1 VDEIQKNLVEKARK
15 SMIGHFFIVNPPGRA
30 KDPKKDLMR
39 WSQQIVNEFFKSHN
53 AHTSDLKN
61 NEDVLILDEELVNK
75 KFYDKSVVDLVS
87 KFLSH
92 LPTRAD
98 RKFVIIEDL
107 SKLSEI
113 HNNKLLKI
121 FEEPPVSST
130 IFLLNPSLVKV
141 LPTIDSRSITIR
153 AMVKQSTLE
162 KSDLNAWRKK
172 LDKKDMHQFCDF
184 FKTRKEEEVSL
195 AQALLDQIDQNS
207 NSKLLRKAQ
216 TYLQDQAE
224 DSKYNHNSYSRLARL
239 REIYLE
245 LTAQSASESNS

>member
-1 VDEIQKNLVEKARK
+1 MDNIQKNLVEKAKK

-39 WSQQIVNEFFKSHN
+39 WTEQIVQEFFKSKN
-53 AHTSDLKN
+53 AQTSELKN
-61 NEDVLILDEELVNK
+61 NEDVLILDDELVNK

-98 RKFVIIEDL
+98 RKFVVIEDL

-141 LPTIDSRSITIR
+141 LPTIDSRAITIR
-153 AMVKQSTLE
+153 AMVKQTALE
-162 KSDLNAWRKK
+162 QADLGAWRKK
-172 LDKKDMHQFCDF
+172 LEKKDMHQFCDF

-195 AQALLDQIDQNS
+195 AQALLDQIDPNS
-207 NSKLLRKAQ
+207 NAQLFRKAQ
-216 TYLQDQAE
+216 KYLEAQAE
-224 DSKYNHNSYSRLARL
+224 DSKFNHNSYSRLARL

-245 LTAQSASESNS
+245 IEGQSSSLSNS